1 MNLLK
6 TTEQQQTS
14 TDDAGN
20 QLFPIFLKLNE
31 LRVVLIGAGNIGL
44 EKLTAMLNNSP
55 GAHIRIITQEVSA
68 DVYQLVES
76 YPDVTIEQRSFQDTD
91 LDHANVAI
99 VATNNNELNHHI
111 REQAKQRNLLVNFA
125 DKPSLCDFYLGSV
138 IQKGNLKVAI
148 STNGKSPTIAKR
160 LKQVI
165 EDSLPDSID
174 QTLDNMSKLRT
185 TLKGNF
191 TDKLNKLNEV
201 TAMLISTDETDKIGT
216 RKQ

>member
-1 MNLLK
+1 MNLPK
-6 TTEQQQTS
+6 TTEQQQKGTND
-14 TDDAGN
+14 TGN

-31 LRVVLIGAGNIGL
+31 LRVVLVGAGNIGL

-55 GAHIRIITQEVSA
+55 GAHIRIIAQEVSA
-68 DVYQLVES
+68 DVYQLIES
-76 YPDVTIEQRSFQDTD
+76 YPDVTAEQRSFQDTD
-91 LDHANVAI
+91 LDDADLAI
-99 VATNNNELNHHI
+99 VATNNNELNQHI
-111 REQAKQRNLLVNFA
+111 REQARQRNLLVNFA

-138 IQKGNLKVAI
+138 VQKGNLKVAI

-165 EDSLPDSID
+165 EDGLPGTID

-201 TAMLISTDETDKIGT
+201 TAMLVSTDETDKTGT
-216 RKQ
+216 AQ